1 MFDSANGRMRWIW
14 PLIVTLGL
22 AAAPAARA
30 ELRVCNKTGNMVALA
45 IGGFDGKDWSSR
57 GWFYAPPKECVTLI
71 KGALNARY
79 YYLHGVHLSVD
90 GGWEGNRGFC
100 ISAKNFAI
108 LGRTDCET
116 RGYKRAG
123 FFEIDTGDKDSWT
136 TFLSD

>member
-1 MFDSANGRMRWIW
+1 MIDSGNGRMRWFL
-14 PLIVTLGL
+14 PFVAGLCL

-30 ELRVCNKTGNMVALA
+30 ELRVCNKTANMVALA
-45 IGGFDGKDWSSR
+45 LGGFDGKEWSSR

-71 KGALNARY
+71 KGALSSRY
-79 YYLHGVHLSVD
+79 YYLHGVHMSVD

-100 ISAKNFAI
+100 VSAKNFAI
-108 LGRTDCET
+108 LGRNDCEA

-123 FFEIDTGDKDSWT
+123 FFEIDTGDKDTWT